1 MKRSELEQM
10 IREELQEGFMDNF
23 KQGYR
28 RGRERGLK
36 RRGFIKDKKS
46 PGDVLDLPG
55 GSDKNELTGKTYAEL
70 AQIWTDNS
78 GEVDHRGRPVE
89 ISAAGKKTVLPLDSL
104 AQKLKA
110 MRKV

>member
-1 MKRSELEQM
+1 MSELEKI
-10 IREELQEGFMDNF
+10 IREEVREGFMDNF
-23 KQGYR
+23 KQGR
-28 RGRERGLK
+28 QRGKMRGLK
-36 RRGFIKDKKS
+36 RRGLVKDKKS

-55 GSDKNELTGKTYAEL
+55 GSDKNDLTGKTYAEL
-70 AQIWTDNS
+70 TQIWTDNG